1 MIPSFAYLR
10 AGSLD
15 EALKNLQE
23 RPACVHAGGS
33 DLVTCLRDG
42 TVDCGTVISISGL
55 ADLHGIRRGRGGQGL
70 TVGALTTITTVGQDP
85 DLGSRY
91 PALAAAARAVGSP
104 QLRNQG
110 TLGGNLCQKPR
121 CWYWRGDFQCL
132 RQGGDT
138 CYALGGQNAGHA
150 ILGQDACVYV
160 HPSDTA
166 VALTAYEARARVAGP
181 RGERTVPL
189 AEFFVLPEDDPTRE
203 TVVGPEEVVTAVE
216 LPAPPSG
223 HQGVYRKIRAR
234 GAWDFALASAA
245 LVIAFEQDDPARP
258 VRHARVVLGGV
269 APAPWRVPAAE
280 QALAGKVLDRA
291 AIAAAADAA
300 VADASPLTDNGFKI
314 DLVQGI
320 LHEELAK
327 LAG

>member
-1 MIPSFAYLR
+1 MIPSIAYLR
-10 AGSLD
+10 AETLD
-15 EALKNLQE
+15 QALKNLQE

-33 DLVTCLRDG
+33 DLITCLRDG

-55 ADLHGIRRGRGGQGL
+55 PDLHGIRRGRDDGGL
-70 TVGALTTITTVGQDP
+70 SVGALTTITTVGNDP

-121 CWYWRGDFQCL
+121 CWYWRGDFHCL

-138 CYALGGQNAGHA
+138 CYAMGGQNAGHA

-166 VALTAYEARARVAGP
+166 VALTAYEARVRIAGP
-181 RGERTVPL
+181 RGDRTVPV

-203 TVVGPEEVVTAVE
+203 TVVGPQEVVTAVE
-216 LPAPPSG
+216 LPAPPSR
-223 HQGVYRKIRAR
+223 HRGVYRKIRAR

-245 LVIAFEQDDPARP
+245 LVIAFEQDDATRP
-258 VRHARVVLGGV
+258 VRRARVVLGGV

-280 QALAGKVLDRA
+280 AALQGRVLGPDSM
-291 AIAAAADAA
+291 AAAADAA
-300 VADASPLTDNGFKI
+300 VADASPLEHNGFKI
-314 DLVQGI
+314 DLVRGI
-320 LHEELAK
+320 LQEELAK
-327 LAG
+327 LTA